1 MADIITTL
9 LGFFRVIFGFLL
21 VLFIPGCAISFVFYP
36 RIADISRITR
46 IVLSCVI
53 SIGSTLCAILFLDI
67 VLGVDT
73 TPVNSTL
80 IILFISV
87 LACILWGVRRIFS
100 SRMEKQKNG
109 IDSLKYH

>member
-1 MADIITTL
+1 MADIITIL
-9 LGFFRVIFGFLL
+9 LGFFRIIFGFLL

-36 RIADISRITR
+36 RVADISPITR

-73 TPVNSTL
+73 TPANSTL
-80 IILFISV
+80 IILAMSLLAV
-87 LACILWGVRRIFS
+87 LIWIIELIYLTR
-100 SRMEKQKNG
+100 KDNQK
-109 IDSLKYH
+109 IKMYLTKTE